1 MKYIKQFTIILA
13 ITFIGEGLNYWIPL
27 PIPGSI
33 YGMILLY
40 TSLCFGI
47 IKLSWIK
54 ETGKF
59 LIDIMPLMFIPA
71 GVGLMDSWGILQ
83 PVWIPFLVIIC
94 ISTVMVMAVSGK
106 VTQCLIKTP
115 LGQDEE
121 KINGKKEGK
130 M

>member
-13 ITFIGEGLNYWIPL
+13 ITFLGEVFNKWIPL

-33 YGMILLY
+33 YGMVLLY
-40 TSLCFGI
+40 VLLYMGV

-59 LIDIMPLMFIPA
+59 LIEIMPLMFIPA

-83 PVWIPFLVIIC
+83 PVWFPFLAITC
-94 ISTVMVMAVSGK
+94 ISTVAVMAASGK
-106 VTQCLIKTP
+106 VTQYLIK
-115 LGQDEE
+115 QQ
-121 KINGKKEGK
+121 K
-130 M
+130 

>member
-13 ITFIGEGLNYWIPL
+13 VTFLGEVFHKWIPL

-33 YGMILLY
+33 YGMVLLYILLC
-40 TSLCFGI
+40 TGV

-83 PVWIPFLVIIC
+83 PVWFPFLVITC
-94 ISTVMVMAVSGK
+94 ISTVAVMAAAGR
-106 VTQCLIKTP
+106 VTQCLIK
-115 LGQDEE
+115 
-121 KINGKKEGK
+121 IAKE
-130 M
+130 

>member
-13 ITFIGEGLNYWIPL
+13 ITFIGEGLNHWIPL

-40 TSLCFGI
+40 VSLYFGM

-59 LIDIMPLMFIPA
+59 LIDIMPMMFIPA

-83 PVWIPFLVIIC
+83 PVWVPFFVITC
-94 ISTVMVMAVSGK
+94 ISTVAVMAVSGK
-106 VTQCLIKTP
+106 VTQCLVKP
-115 LGQDEE
+115 SLEDEEE

-130 M
+130 L